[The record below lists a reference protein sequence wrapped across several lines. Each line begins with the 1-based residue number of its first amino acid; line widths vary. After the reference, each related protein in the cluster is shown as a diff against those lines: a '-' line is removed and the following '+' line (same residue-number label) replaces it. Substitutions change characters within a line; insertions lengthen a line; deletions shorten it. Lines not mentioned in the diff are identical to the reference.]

1 MKIVDC
7 FMYSDEDMMLD
18 IRLNILDKYI
28 SNFIICEA
36 SFNHNG
42 SPKKLKFNIN
52 NFSKF
57 KDKITYLSVEKQ
69 PDGLHEIKKNDD
81 YDSRN
86 SKILDNALNREN
98 YQRNY
103 LLKGLDKFSDDD
115 LIFIN
120 DLDEIPNLEKF
131 KYKNKITLFKQK
143 MFYYKLNLVYPNF
156 FWIGSKACKKKHLIN
171 PQWLRNIKS
180 KKYPLWRLDTFLSKK
195 KYIDIGFIE
204 NGGWH
209 FSNVKNAKELDK
221 KMKTFLHHL
230 EYEESGMNVGDIEK
244 NILEK
249 NVFYNH
255 FADKKSNK
263 LGYKTK
269 LEKIDFNYLPHFI
282 KLNKKKF
289 NQWLD

>member
-18 IRLNILDKYI
+18 IRLNILNKYV
-28 SNFIICEA
+28 SNFIICES

-42 SPKKLKFNIN
+42 SPKKLNFNIN
-52 NFSKF
+52 NFPKF
-57 KDKITYLSVEKQ
+57 KDKIIYLTIEKQ
-69 PDGLHEIKKNDD
+69 PDNLHKIKNEDD
-81 YDSRN
+81 NNEKN

-98 YQRNY
+98 FQRNF
-103 LLKGLDKFSDDD
+103 LSRGLEKFSDED
-115 LIFIN
+115 LILIN
-120 DLDEIPNLEKF
+120 DLDEIPNLENF

-143 MFYYKLNLVYPNF
+143 MFYYKLNLAYPNF
-156 FWIGSKACKKKHLIN
+156 FWIGSKACKKKHLLN

-180 KKYPLWRLDTFLSKK
+180 KKYPLWRLDTLFSKK
-195 KYIDIGFIE
+195 KYIDINYVE

-209 FSNVKNAKELDK
+209 FSNVKNAKDLDK

-230 EYEESGMNVGDIEK
+230 EYEESGMGVKDIEK

-255 FADKKSNK
+255 FADKKSKK
-263 LGYKTK
+263 LTYQTK
-269 LEKIDFNYLPHFI
+269 LEKIDLNMLPDFI
-282 KLNKKKF
+282 TLNKEKF
-289 NQWLD
+289 NQWID

>member
-1 MKIVDC
+1 
-7 FMYSDEDMMLD
+7 MYSDEDMMLD
-18 IRLNILDKYI
+18 IRLNILDKYV
-28 SNFIICEA
+28 SNFVICEA

-42 SPKKLKFNIN
+42 SPKKLNFEIN
-52 NFSKF
+52 NFSRF
-57 KDKITYLSVEKQ
+57 KDKIIYLTIEKQ
-69 PDGLHEIKKNDD
+69 PDGLREIKKEDD
-81 YDSRN
+81 YNKKN
-86 SKILDNALNREN
+86 SKILDNALSREN

-103 LLKGLDKFSDDD
+103 LLQGLHKFSDND
-115 LIFIN
+115 LILIN

-131 KYKNKITLFKQK
+131 KYKNKITLFRQK
-143 MFYYKLNLVYPNF
+143 MFYYKLNLIYPNF
-156 FWIGSKACKKKHLIN
+156 FWIGSKACKKKHLLN

-180 KKYPLWRLDTFLSKK
+180 KKYPLWRLDTFFSKK
-195 KYIDIGFIE
+195 KYIDINFIE

-230 EYEESGMNVGDIEK
+230 EYEESGMNAKDIEK

-255 FADKKSNK
+255 FGDKRSDK

-269 LEKIDFNYLPHFI
+269 LEKIDFDQLPNFI
-282 KLNKKKF
+282 QFNKEKF

>member
-1 MKIVDC
+1 
-7 FMYSDEDMMLD
+7 MYSDEDMMLD
-18 IRLNILDKYI
+18 IRLNVLDKYV

-42 SPKKLKFNIN
+42 SPKKLNFNIN

-57 KDKITYLSVEKQ
+57 KNKIIYLSIEKQ
-69 PDGLHEIKKNDD
+69 PDDLRIINNEDDDNKK
-81 YDSRN
+81 N

-103 LLKGLDKFSDDD
+103 LFKGLDEFSDDD
-115 LIFIN
+115 LILIN
-120 DLDEIPNLEKF
+120 DLDEIPNLENF
-131 KYKNKITLFKQK
+131 KYNNKITLFKQK
-143 MFYYKLNLVYPNF
+143 MFYYKLNLIYPNF
-156 FWIGSKACKKKHLIN
+156 FWVGSKACKKKHLVN
-171 PQWLRNIKS
+171 PQWMRNIKS
-180 KKYPLWRLDTFLSKK
+180 KKYSFWRLDTFFSKK
-195 KYIDIGFIE
+195 KYIDISFVD

-230 EYEESGMNVGDIEK
+230 EYEESGMNAKDLEK
-244 NILEK
+244 NILER

-255 FADKKSNK
+255 FADKKTNK
-263 LGYKTK
+263 MGYKTK
-269 LEKIDFNYLPHFI
+269 LEKIDLNQLPDFI
-282 KLNKKKF
+282 KLNKEKF

>member
-18 IRLNILDKYI
+18 IRLNVLDKYV

-42 SPKKLKFNIN
+42 SPKKLNFNIN

-57 KDKITYLSVEKQ
+57 KNKIIYLSIEKQ
-69 PDGLHEIKKNDD
+69 PDDLRIINNEDDDNKK
-81 YDSRN
+81 N

-103 LLKGLDKFSDDD
+103 LFKGLDKFSDDD
-115 LIFIN
+115 LILIN
-120 DLDEIPNLEKF
+120 DLDEIPNLENF
-131 KYKNKITLFKQK
+131 KYNNKITLFKQK
-143 MFYYKLNLVYPNF
+143 MFYYKLNLIYPNF
-156 FWIGSKACKKKHLIN
+156 FWVGSKACKKKHLVN
-171 PQWLRNIKS
+171 PQWMRNIKS
-180 KKYPLWRLDTFLSKK
+180 KKYSFWRLDTFFSKK
-195 KYIDIGFIE
+195 KYIDISFVD

-230 EYEESGMNVGDIEK
+230 EYEESGMNAKDLEK
-244 NILEK
+244 NILER

-255 FADKKSNK
+255 FADKKTNK
-263 LGYKTK
+263 MGYKTK
-269 LEKIDFNYLPHFI
+269 LEKIDLNQLPDFI
-282 KLNKKKF
+282 KLNQEKF

>member
-18 IRLNILDKYI
+18 IRLNVLDKYV

-42 SPKKLKFNIN
+42 SPKKLNFNIN

-57 KDKITYLSVEKQ
+57 KNKIIYLSIEKQ
-69 PDGLHEIKKNDD
+69 PVNLRVINNEDDDNKK
-81 YDSRN
+81 N

-103 LLKGLDKFSDDD
+103 LFKGLDEFSDDD
-115 LIFIN
+115 LILIN
-120 DLDEIPNLEKF
+120 DLDEIPNLENF
-131 KYKNKITLFKQK
+131 KYNNKITLFKQK
-143 MFYYKLNLVYPNF
+143 MFYYKLNLIYPNF
-156 FWIGSKACKKKHLIN
+156 FWVGSKACKKKHLVN
-171 PQWLRNIKS
+171 PQWMRNIKS
-180 KKYPLWRLDTFLSKK
+180 KKYSFWRLDTFFSKK
-195 KYIDIGFIE
+195 KYIDISFVD

-230 EYEESGMNVGDIEK
+230 EYEESGMNAKDLEK
-244 NILEK
+244 NILER

-255 FADKKSNK
+255 FADKKTNK
-263 LGYKTK
+263 MGYKTK
-269 LEKIDFNYLPHFI
+269 LEKIDLNQLPDFI
-282 KLNKKKF
+282 KLNQEKF

>member
-1 MKIVDC
+1 
-7 FMYSDEDMMLD
+7 MYSDEDMMLD
-18 IRLNILDKYI
+18 IRLNVLDKYV

-42 SPKKLKFNIN
+42 SPKKLNFNIN

-57 KDKITYLSVEKQ
+57 KNKIIYLSIEKQ
-69 PDGLHEIKKNDD
+69 PDDLRIINNEDDDNKK
-81 YDSRN
+81 N

-103 LLKGLDKFSDDD
+103 LFKGLDKFSDDD
-115 LIFIN
+115 LILIN
-120 DLDEIPNLEKF
+120 DLDEIPNLENF
-131 KYKNKITLFKQK
+131 KYNNKITLFKQK
-143 MFYYKLNLVYPNF
+143 MFYYKLNLIYPNF
-156 FWIGSKACKKKHLIN
+156 FWVGSKACKKKHLVN
-171 PQWLRNIKS
+171 PQWMRNIKS
-180 KKYPLWRLDTFLSKK
+180 KKYSFWRLDTFFSKK
-195 KYIDIGFIE
+195 KYIDISFVD

-230 EYEESGMNVGDIEK
+230 EYEESGMNAKDLEK
-244 NILEK
+244 NILER

-255 FADKKSNK
+255 FADKKTNK
-263 LGYKTK
+263 MGYKTK
-269 LEKIDFNYLPHFI
+269 LEKIDLNQLPDFI
-282 KLNKKKF
+282 KLNQEKF